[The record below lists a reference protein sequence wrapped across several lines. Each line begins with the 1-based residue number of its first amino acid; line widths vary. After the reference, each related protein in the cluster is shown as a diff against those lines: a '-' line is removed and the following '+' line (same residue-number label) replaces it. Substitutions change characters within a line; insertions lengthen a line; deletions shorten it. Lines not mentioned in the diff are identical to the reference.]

1 MTLSLNNIIYGNPTQ
16 RHLEIISEK
25 CLVDDLYV
33 ELKNFPFPN
42 NESDT
47 TKQELNEIVE
57 NIEDMKSTDNEKYK
71 NRYIF
76 YDRNLFQAI
85 NNSFQTDKINVKELI
100 DSIDLDTS
108 ALILRLKYFYQRP
121 RPYQLANYFKL
132 KLFPFA
138 SKSALSPSYP
148 SGHTVQAY
156 VILNVLGSKVPE
168 FYNKAKE
175 MIDDVAYS
183 RNYLGVHYTT
193 DNDFAYQ
200 VAQEIL
206 KNNDFA
212 KKYGI

>member
-156 VILNVLGSKVPE
+156 VILNVLGSKVP
-168 FYNKAKE
+168 
-175 MIDDVAYS
+175 
-183 RNYLGVHYTT
+183 
-193 DNDFAYQ
+193 DFIIRQ
-200 VAQEIL
+200 
-206 KNNDFA
+206 
-212 KKYGI
+212 KK

>member
-57 NIEDMKSTDNEKYK
+57 NIEDIKSTDNEKYK

-108 ALILRLKYFYQRP
+108 ALILRLKYVSV
-121 RPYQLANYFKL
+121 K
-132 KLFPFA
+132 
-138 SKSALSPSYP
+138 
-148 SGHTVQAY
+148 
-156 VILNVLGSKVPE
+156 
-168 FYNKAKE
+168 
-175 MIDDVAYS
+175 
-183 RNYLGVHYTT
+183 
-193 DNDFAYQ
+193 
-200 VAQEIL
+200 
-206 KNNDFA
+206 
-212 KKYGI
+212 